1 MLSKK
6 QLFSRGM
13 LDIAPHMLSVIPFGI
28 ICGAIG
34 VDLGF
39 NPYLVYAMSI
49 IIFGGASQIVFL
61 QLLSGG
67 ASSLVAVTSV
77 GVINSRHLLY
87 GAVLSEY
94 LEKLSLIKKLL
105 ISYVVVDQGFAESNK
120 FFKKNKTEQY
130 LHYHLLGTG
139 ITMWVCWQIATLA
152 GIILGSFVPEELGLK
167 FAIPLTFIAIVVQ
180 DLKKMDHVIV
190 MLICGISSLLFFEA
204 PFKSYIL
211 ISPVIALFVA
221 ALLLRLKK

>member
-94 LEKLSLIKKLL
+94 LEKLSFIKKLL

-152 GIILGSFVPEELGLK
+152 GIILGPFVPEELGLK
-167 FAIPLTFIAIVVQ
+167 FAIPLTFIAIVGAPACG
-180 DLKKMDHVIV
+180 DV
-190 MLICGISSLLFFEA
+190 MKL
-204 PFKSYIL
+204 
-211 ISPVIALFVA
+211 
-221 ALLLRLKK
+221 